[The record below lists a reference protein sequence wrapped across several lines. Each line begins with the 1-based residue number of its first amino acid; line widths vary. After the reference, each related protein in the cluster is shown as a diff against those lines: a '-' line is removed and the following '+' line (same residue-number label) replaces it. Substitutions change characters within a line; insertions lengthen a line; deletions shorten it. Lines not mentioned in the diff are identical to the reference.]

1 MEATFNTI
9 PIWKPVSTIYCNTV
23 GRVSIAVFISS
34 LQKYGKK
41 NLYCIYNASKA
52 KVSNMTFSIFY
63 P

>member
-34 LQKYGKK
+34 LQKYGEKK
-41 NLYCIYNASKA
+41 ICIVYTMPVKPKSP
-52 KVSNMTFSIFY
+52 I
-63 P
+63 